1 MSTMT
6 VRPLPLLRRSLHE
19 SWRGL
24 LGWML
29 GLAAVVGMYL
39 PLYPS
44 IGGNP
49 EFIAIIDSLPPELV
63 AALNYDQITSGAGYT
78 QGTVYGLLGFA
89 LITIAAVGWGSAAI
103 AGDEERGT
111 LELVLARGVSRTQ
124 LVVERVAA
132 IVVRLIVLALWVSL
146 LVLALNEPSGLD
158 LEWNGIAAGGLAL
171 LGSGMLTATAGI
183 AAGALTGRR
192 RWATGTAA
200 GVAVLGYALSA
211 IANQSADLEWLRV
224 FSPYAWAFHSEPLAN
239 GFDASLAALF
249 AASAIASVVAVIA
262 LRRRDIGV

>member
-1 MSTMT
+1 MSTT
-6 VRPLPLLRRSLHE
+6 AVRPLPLFRRSLQE

-89 LITIAAVGWGSAAI
+89 LITIAAVSWGSAAI

-111 LELVLARGVSRTQ
+111 LELVLAHGVGRAQ
-124 LVVERVAA
+124 LVMERLAAVA
-132 IVVRLIVLALWVSL
+132 VKLIVLALWVSV
-146 LVLALNEPSGLD
+146 LVLALNEPSGLG
-158 LEWNGIAAGGLAL
+158 LEVSGIVAGGLAL
-171 LGSGMLTATAGI
+171 LGSGLVTATAGI
-183 AAGALTGRR
+183 ALGALTGRR
-192 RWATGTAA
+192 RWATGAAA

-211 IANQSADLEWLRV
+211 IANQSDDLEWLRSI
-224 FSPYAWAFHSEPLAN
+224 SPYAWAFYSEPLAN
-239 GFDASLAALF
+239 GVDVSLAALF
-249 AASAIASVVAVIA
+249 AMAA
-262 LRRRDIGV
+262 LAGLVGVFAFRRRDIGV